1 MTGLLGRAEPLLLE
15 LGDGTIGL
23 HLGKR
28 VVDGLGQRD
37 VVGIHDDAVLGSPVG
52 MTSRMVQSSYSCA
65 ML

>member
-37 VVGIHDDAVLGSPVG
+37 VVGVHDDAVLLAVG